1 MQSPLRRSAAA
12 AALTAILLGALG
24 LRLYHVDAPSIW
36 FDELFAMTASAGH
49 VGDWYAMPYNR
60 VVQHPLDLT
69 SMRCAAPWSATWN
82 TPDIHPPLYAAILR
96 LWRTFFGDS
105 GAAARSLSIV
115 ASVLA
120 IGLLFDAGRTLFGV
134 APALWACALMA
145 TAEYQIVYGQEATS
159 YAVLSALGMGFLAA
173 AARIDKHGLSWRRGM
188 ALVICGIGMALTH
201 YYAVGPIAGLG
212 VWGLMRLRRRA
223 RVRTIIAAA
232 ILGCLTLAIAHGWI
246 EAKIDWIETNAGWM
260 SDHSPGWIERLAFG
274 IADLPAEFLAEP
286 RLPVM
291 GVAALSA
298 VIFFLPFMVARRQP
312 GMLPCGLWLLG
323 AVGVVAGADLLT
335 HSDSVQYVRLSL
347 LGAPAFYLILAGMPL
362 RQAWLRHAIPAAGL
376 LGCIM
381 AIPSAYALPLGTK
394 GDWRSVGRD
403 VASHVRPGDVLV
415 IAAGATDFLTTPR

>member
-1 MQSPLRRSAAA
+1 
-12 AALTAILLGALG
+12 
-24 LRLYHVDAPSIW
+24 
-36 FDELFAMTASAGH
+36 
-49 VGDWYAMPYNR
+49 
-60 VVQHPLDLT
+60 
-69 SMRCAAPWSATWN
+69 
-82 TPDIHPPLYAAILR
+82 
-96 LWRTFFGDS
+96 
-105 GAAARSLSIV
+105 
-115 ASVLA
+115 
-120 IGLLFDAGRTLFGV
+120 
-134 APALWACALMA
+134 
-145 TAEYQIVYGQEATS
+145 
-159 YAVLSALGMGFLAA
+159 
-173 AARIDKHGLSWRRGM
+173 M

-212 VWGLMRLRRRA
+212 VWGLMRLPRRA
-223 RVRTIIAAA
+223 MVRTIIAAA
-232 ILGCLTLAIAHGWI
+232 ILGCLTLALAHGWI

-260 SDHSPGWIERLAFG
+260 SDHSPGWIERLAYG

-323 AVGVVAGADLLT
+323 AVGVVAGGDLLT

-376 LGCIM
+376 LGCFM
-381 AIPSAYALPLGTK
+381 AIPSAYALPLGAK

-415 IAAGATDFLTTPR
+415 IAAGATDFLTTPREVFGYVSYYAAKPFPCPAVLLDSPASPSMDERLKKADRVWVIGCIPQNRAPDFLPRATLAQVTPGRRLAGILYQARWR